1 MRTVI
6 VGGGKGCR
14 AIIKLTL
21 GDYLTELP
29 LEIMCVADPD
39 QDAPGLIFAREH
51 GIATTDDMNSA
62 LATPDMEMVI
72 ELTGQ
77 DRVLRKIY
85 EVIPTGVKVIDH
97 VTAHVFWD
105 VARARE
111 DERRHVERLERLE
124 ERLANEKQFLQ
135 NVVDNIPDLL
145 LVLDRDKRVI
155 RTNRNFRRFADVSI
169 EDSVGRRCSEVLGGT
184 PLAEWAE
191 ATQIAL
197 DEVLR
202 SGDIHSEIRFTPP
215 PEEAYWEITR
225 TPFKNEAGEV
235 EYILCSWHRITEQ
248 VMLQREIESQQQQ
261 FKSFIDSAHDWISIK
276 DLDGRYIIVNPACA
290 RFFGRQPEDFVG
302 RRPEEMLESYR
313 SDVINRHDHEVI
325 ESDRHHTY
333 DEVYQQDGRDHHFQT
348 VRFPL
353 KDYKGSTIGVCTIAR
368 DVTSEK
374 ELSDQLTQ
382 AVKLAAVGKLA
393 AGVAH
398 EINNPLTGV
407 LAYAEDLAEELGD
420 ESPHKVDVEVIIRET
435 LRCRNIVRNL
445 LDFARQ
451 DAPRLEE
458 IQPVEV
464 VDQALMLV
472 KKLPEFRN
480 INIVW
485 EPPDGIPPIL
495 GDVRQLQQVI
505 LNLML
510 NAADAMQGKGRV
522 TLDVSY
528 ERRARRCIV
537 SVTDTGPGIPENL
550 IDKIFEPFFSTK
562 DTNGLGLA
570 VSWGIVERHRGAME
584 VDTADGGGA
593 VFRIVL
599 PAAE

>member
-1 MRTVI
+1 MNTVI
-6 VGGGKGCR
+6 IGGGKGCR
-14 AIIKLTL
+14 AIIELTL
-21 GDYLTELP
+21 GEYLTELP

-39 QDAPGLIFAREH
+39 QDAPGLLFAREN
-51 GIATTDDMNSA
+51 GIPTTADMDSA
-62 LATPDMEMVI
+62 LRTPGMEMVI

-77 DRVLRKIY
+77 DRVLRRIY

-111 DERRHVERLERLE
+111 DERRHIERLERLE
-124 ERLANEKQFLQ
+124 QRLANEKQFLQ

-145 LVLDRDKRVI
+145 LVLDRDKRVL
-155 RTNRNFRRFADVSI
+155 RTNRNFRRFADVTI
-169 EDSVGRRCSEVLGGT
+169 EGSVGQVCTDLLKNT
-184 PLAEWAE
+184 PLSEWAE
-191 ATQIAL
+191 ATQLAL
-197 DEVLR
+197 DDIFR
-202 SGDIHSEIRFTPP
+202 TGDVHSEIRFTPP
-215 PEEAYWEITR
+215 PDEAYWEITR

-235 EYILCSWHRITEQ
+235 EYVLCSWHRITEQ
-248 VMLQREIESQQQQ
+248 VLLQREIQSQQQQ

-276 DLDGRYIIVNPACA
+276 DMEGRYIIVNPACA
-290 RFFGRQPEDFVG
+290 RFFGRRPEDFIG
-302 RRPEEMLESYR
+302 RRPEEMLESFR
-313 SDVINRHDHEVI
+313 SSIINRHDQEVI
-325 ESDRHHTY
+325 DTDQHHTY

-407 LAYAEDLAEELGD
+407 LAYAEDLAEELAD
-420 ESPHKVDVEVIIRET
+420 NSQLKTDVEVIIRET

-458 IQPVEV
+458 IQPVDV

-480 INIVW
+480 ITIAW
-485 EPPDGIPPIL
+485 EPPQKVPPIL

-510 NAADAMQGKGRV
+510 NAADAMQGKGKITLQV
-522 TLDVSY
+522 TY
-528 ERRARRCIV
+528 ERGSRRCVI
-537 SVTDTGPGIPENL
+537 SVEDTGPGIPENL
-550 IDKIFEPFFSTK
+550 MDKIFEPFFSTK

-570 VSWGIVERHRGAME
+570 VSWGIVERHRGTME
-584 VDTADGGGA
+584 VDTAEGGGA
-593 VFRIVL
+593 VFRIVI
-599 PAAE
+599 PVVQ

>member
-1 MRTVI
+1 MNTVI
-6 VGGGKGCR
+6 IGGGKGCR

-21 GDYLTELP
+21 GEYLTELP

-39 QDAPGLIFAREH
+39 QDAPGLLFAREH
-51 GIATTDDMNSA
+51 GIATTADMNSA

-77 DRVLRKIY
+77 DRILRKIY

-124 ERLANEKQFLQ
+124 QRLANEKQFLQ

-145 LVLDRDKRVI
+145 LVLDRNKRVL
-155 RTNRNFRRFADVSI
+155 RTNRNFRHFAGVTI
-169 EDSVGRRCSEVLGGT
+169 EDSVGKVCTELLGGT
-184 PLAEWAE
+184 PLSEWAQ
-191 ATQIAL
+191 ATHQVL
-197 DEVLR
+197 DDVLLTGEV
-202 SGDIHSEIRFTPP
+202 HSEIRFTPP
-215 PEEAYWEITR
+215 PHEAYWEVAR

-235 EYILCSWHRITEQ
+235 EYILCSWHRITEL

-276 DLDGRYIIVNPACA
+276 DLEGRYIIVNPACA
-290 RFFGRQPEDFVG
+290 RFFGRRPSDFIG
-302 RRPEEMLESYR
+302 KRAEEMLEPYR
-313 SDVINRHDHEVI
+313 SRMINQHDQEVI
-325 ESDRHHTY
+325 DSDRHHTY
-333 DEVYQQDGRDHHFQT
+333 DEVYQQDGRDRHFQT

-374 ELSDQLTQ
+374 ELSEQLTQ
-382 AVKLAAVGKLA
+382 AVKLAGIGKLA

-407 LAYAEDLAEELGD
+407 LAFAEDLGD
-420 ESPHKVDVEVIIRET
+420 ELADDDPHKSDVEVIIRET

-445 LDFARQ
+445 LDFAKQ

-480 INIVW
+480 ITIVW
-485 EPPDGIPPIL
+485 DPPDGVPPIL

-510 NAADAMQGKGRV
+510 NAADAMQGKGTISLRV
-522 TLDVSY
+522 TY
-528 ERRARRCIV
+528 EHRAGRCVI
-537 SVTDTGPGIPENL
+537 SVEDSGPGIPENL
-550 IDKIFEPFFSTK
+550 VDKIFEPFFSTK

-570 VSWGIVERHRGAME
+570 VSWGIVERHRGSME
-584 VDTADGGGA
+584 VDTGEEGGA

-599 PAAE
+599 PAIQ